1 MDSIFYLGI
10 FVALVGLAGGV
21 WSAVAHSRARARLRA
36 AGRWPVATGRVVD
49 VDVQLKSGG
58 GGRSHQAYYVPAI
71 RYLYSA
77 GGREREGRT
86 IRFGVP
92 ATSRRGAAEA
102 MLAPYPVGAT
112 PAVRYNPENPD
123 ESVLEL
129 GKPAGNSLGGA
140 IICAMILAVGL
151 LIVFLAV
158 RGTFSADTEGR
169 WHAHFEIEG
178 FTYEGELEV
187 HRQMLEREV
196 ARGEHTGKP
205 GGLLVEVDEALDV
218 ADRPAQQVLGVVD
231 LPLAPGVAVALEVL
245 REALEVAGGDH
256 RGERLEL
263 DPRAGELRLGRG
275 RPAARR
281 GGAGHSA
288 TTSYVCRCSSRS
300 SLIASWSSG
309 GMRSCDVL
317 WSAERM

>member
-187 HRQMLEREV
+187 HRNAGPMTV
-196 ARGEHTGKP
+196 TYD
-205 GGLLVEVDEALDV
+205 VDEGRRRA
-218 ADRPAQQVLGVVD
+218 REQCT
-231 LPLAPGVAVALEVL
+231 L
-245 REALEVAGGDH
+245 RRD
-256 RGERLEL
+256 GERVTIRCR
-263 DPRAGELRLGRG
+263 DARMIDGEGTYSPDDFDLTFANPTTMQGQISSQNG
-275 RPAARR
+275 NSVGSAVFARR
-281 GGAGHSA
+281 
-288 TTSYVCRCSSRS
+288 
-300 SLIASWSSG
+300 
-309 GMRSCDVL
+309 
-317 WSAERM
+317 